1 MKFKKESKEVLY
13 NTSKFLLIDK
23 KKYKYLKNLM
33 KKNKKKIVRLCVHK
47 SKKDLIHQ
55 MLIIHPKN
63 YYVPPHMHNRE
74 ESMLI
79 LKGSVDVVVFDRSKK
94 IKKIIKMGDLNSGK
108 TFYYNLPKNTL
119 HTLIIKSNFLFFRDY
134 SRTIQKKKYAKI

>member
-1 MKFKKESKEVLY
+1 
-13 NTSKFLLIDK
+13 
-23 KKYKYLKNLM
+23 
-33 KKNKKKIVRLCVHK
+33 
-47 SKKDLIHQ
+47 

-79 LKGSVDVVVFDRSKK
+79 LKGSVDVVVFDRLKK

-108 TFYYNLPKNTL
+108 TFYYNLPKKTL
-119 HTLIIKSNFLFFRDY
+119 HTLIIKSNFLFFLEITRGPF
-134 SRTIQKKKYAKI
+134 KKKNMQKFKINKF